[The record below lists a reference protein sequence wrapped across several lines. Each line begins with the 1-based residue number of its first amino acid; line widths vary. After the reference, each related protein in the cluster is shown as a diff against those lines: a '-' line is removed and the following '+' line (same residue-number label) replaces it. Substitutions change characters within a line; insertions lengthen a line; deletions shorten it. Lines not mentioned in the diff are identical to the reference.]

1 MSSKNR
7 VFSRSPISTAVHDT
21 SNYST
26 SLGGAKFHI
35 SFPFRQLSFY
45 VVKFLP

>member
-7 VFSRSPISTAVHDT
+7 VFSHIPISTAVHDT
-21 SNYST
+21 SNSLK

>member
-7 VFSRSPISTAVHDT
+7 VFSHSPISTAVHDT
-21 SNYST
+21 SNTSK

-35 SFPFRQLSFY
+35 SFFFHQLPSY
-45 VVKFLP
+45 VVKLLS

>member
-7 VFSRSPISTAVHDT
+7 IFSYSLISTAVHDT
-21 SNYST
+21 SNSSK

-45 VVKFLP
+45 VVKLLL

>member
-1 MSSKNR
+1 MSSKNS
-7 VFSRSPISTAVHDT
+7 VFSYSLISTAVHDT
-21 SNYST
+21 SNSSK

-45 VVKFLP
+45 VVKLLL

>member
-7 VFSRSPISTAVHDT
+7 VFSHSLISTAVHDT
-21 SNYST
+21 SNSSK

-35 SFPFRQLSFY
+35 SFSFRQLFFY

>member
-7 VFSRSPISTAVHDT
+7 VFSHSPISTAVHDT
-21 SNYST
+21 SNSSK

-35 SFPFRQLSFY
+35 SFPFRQLPFY
-45 VVKFLP
+45 VVKLLS

>member
-1 MSSKNR
+1 MSSKNS
-7 VFSRSPISTAVHDT
+7 VFFSQPISTVFHDT
-21 SNYST
+21 SNSSK

-35 SFPFRQLSFY
+35 SFPFRQLPFY

>member
-7 VFSRSPISTAVHDT
+7 VFSHSFISTAVHDT
-21 SNYST
+21 SNSLK

-45 VVKFLP
+45 VVKLLL

>member
-21 SNYST
+21 FNSSK
-26 SLGGAKFHI
+26 SLCGAKFQI
-35 SFPFRQLSFY
+35 SFPFRQLPSY
-45 VVKFLP
+45 VVKLLS

>member
-1 MSSKNR
+1 MSSKNS
-7 VFSRSPISTAVHDT
+7 VFSYSLISTAVHDT
-21 SNYST
+21 SNSLK

-45 VVKFLP
+45 VVKLLL

>member
-7 VFSRSPISTAVHDT
+7 VFSHSLISTAVHDT
-21 SNYST
+21 SNSLK

-45 VVKFLP
+45 VVKLLP